1 MRIKLFNNNIIN
13 YKSVVSPLNDFV
25 KNLNPDEPLQAC
37 DFIVKINFVNLMRC
51 HYLSDDMADQT
62 YLDYESFYI
71 DKFAS
76 VDMWD
81 YMLEDSDDPL
91 DIGLKLDC
99 PIHKVDFVF
108 GDTDSEGRD
117 ITSVFI
123 HATCPPEFED
133 PYEWFDDHSTDNFL
147 AAKALELIKNRS
159 DINEV

>member
-13 YKSVVSPLNDFV
+13 YKSTVCPLNDFV
-25 KNLNPDEPLQAC
+25 KNLNPDERLQAY
-37 DFIVKINFVNLMRC
+37 DFIIKLDFVNLTC
-51 HYLSDDMADQT
+51 YEYCYDDINPYIIT
-62 YLDYESFYI
+62 DYDSFYI

-108 GDTDSEGRD
+108 NDTDSEGND

-133 PYEWFDDHSTDNFL
+133 PYEWFDDHSTDRFL
-147 AAKALELIKNRS
+147 AAKALELIQNRS

>member
-25 KNLNPDEPLQAC
+25 KNRNPDEPLQAY
-37 DFIVKINFVNLMRC
+37 DFIVKINFINLTCYEYR
-51 HYLSDDMADQT
+51 YDDINPYIIT
-62 YLDYESFYI
+62 DYDSFYI

-81 YMLEDSDDPL
+81 YILEDSDDPL

-108 GDTDSEGRD
+108 RDTDSDGND

-123 HATCPPEFED
+123 HATCPPEFEN
-133 PYEWFDDHSTDNFL
+133 PYEWFDDHSTDRFL
-147 AAKALELIKNRS
+147 AAKALELIQNRS